1 MTYLVTGATG
11 FIGRNLVH
19 ELLKRDGDIYVVVRP
34 ASRERINEMVAATP
48 GAQGRIKPLEGDV
61 TSSLGGVDQRHFEAL
76 RSAEMYHLAAVYDM
90 EASEEANRRANV
102 DGTRNVVA
110 LANAVGAAR
119 LHHVSSI
126 AVAGGKWKGEF
137 SEEMFDEG
145 QELEHPY
152 YATKFE
158 SEKIVRQESKVPWRV
173 YRPGIVIGHS
183 ETGEAD
189 KADGPYYAFKI
200 LQRLRESLP
209 SWVPLVGPEGW
220 ALNLVPVDFVARA
233 IDHIGHK
240 EGLDGRCFHIVDPK
254 PLSLGDTLNE
264 FARAAHAPEFALR
277 FDRRAT
283 SMVPSDV
290 TNTMGNLPAI
300 KRMREQV
307 LEGVNIPGP
316 ALDYMANRA
325 TFTATESQRALEGSG
340 IAVPPLRTYA
350 WRVWDFWERHM
361 DPELPTEENLRKA
374 LHDKVIVITGASSGI
389 GRAVAT
395 ALARSGGLLMLVS
408 RTQAKLEEIQHE
420 IEAEG
425 GKAWVYQTDLSDVDA
440 CAAMLERG
448 LADHGRVDIL
458 INNAGRSI
466 RRSVEESFERFHD
479 FQRTMQLNYFG
490 AIKLIMGV
498 LPGMMERG
506 RGQIINVSSIGAQA
520 FPPRFAAYVASKS
533 ALEGFSRCL
542 APEVAHHGIVVT
554 NIHMPLVRTPMI
566 APTSFYSAFP
576 IIEADE
582 AAQMVVEAILKRPQE
597 VSTRLGK
604 LGELVD
610 VTAPGFLH
618 LVMTGAYHLFPE
630 TGGKDKAKGG
640 EPDGAKQEVG
650 IEGLALAQLMR
661 GIHF

>member
-19 ELLKRDGDIYVVVRP
+19 ELLNREGDIYVLVRP
-34 ASRERINEMVAATP
+34 QSRARVEEMIAATP
-48 GAQGRIKPLEGDV
+48 AAEDRIKPLEGDV
-61 TSSLGGVDQRHFEAL
+61 TIAMSGVDKSNFDAL
-76 RSAEMYHLAAVYDM
+76 RGAEVYHLAAVYDL
-90 EASEEANRRANV
+90 EASEESNRRANV
-102 DGTRNVVA
+102 DGTRNVVD

-126 AVAGGKWKGEF
+126 AVAGGKWKDEF

-158 SEKIVRQESKVPWRV
+158 AEKIVRQESKVPWRV

-189 KADGPYYAFKI
+189 RIDGPYYAFKI

-220 ALNLVPVDFVARA
+220 ALNVVPVDFVARA

-283 SMVPSDV
+283 SMVPTDV
-290 TNTMGNLPAI
+290 TRTMSNLPAI
-300 KRMREQV
+300 QRIRDQV

-316 ALDYMANRA
+316 ALDYMGNRA
-325 TFTATESQRALEGSG
+325 TFTAAESQRALEGSG
-340 IAVPPLRTYA
+340 ITVPPLRTYA
-350 WRVWDFWERHM
+350 WRVWDFWERHL
-361 DPELPTEENLRKA
+361 DPELPSEENLRKV
-374 LHDKVIVITGASSGI
+374 LRDKVIVITGASSGI

-395 ALARSGGLLMLVS
+395 ALARSGGQLMLVS
-408 RTQAKLEEIQHE
+408 RTKTKLEEIQHE

-425 GKAWVYQTDLSDVDA
+425 GKAWIYPTDLSDVDA
-440 CAAMLERG
+440 CGAMLEKV
-448 LADHGRVDIL
+448 LAEHGRVDIL

-490 AIKLIMGV
+490 AVKLIMGV
-498 LPGMMERG
+498 LPGMIERG

-533 ALEGFSRCL
+533 ALGGFSRCL

-566 APTSFYSAFP
+566 APTSFYTAFP

-630 TGGKDKAKGG
+630 TGGKDKEKGG
-640 EPDGAKQEVG
+640 EPDGTKQEIG